1 MSSPYG
7 ARTLAIRTTCGSSLL
22 RRSSP
27 TVTAAWALGLIA
39 LEDSQALYRLVR
51 SELIKL
57 DCKSTII
64 SDTKFRFGSGRLKS
78 FFSITRSNFANVF
91 PTVFKLDYKLAVCR
105 FSQ

>member
-1 MSSPYG
+1 M
-7 ARTLAIRTTCGSSLL
+7 
-22 RRSSP
+22 
-27 TVTAAWALGLIA
+27 TAAWALGLIA
-39 LEDSQALYRLVR
+39 LGDSQALYRLVR

-64 SDTKFRFGSGRLKS
+64 SDTKFRFGSDRLKS

-105 FSQ
+105 FSK

>member
-1 MSSPYG
+1 M
-7 ARTLAIRTTCGSSLL
+7 
-22 RRSSP
+22 
-27 TVTAAWALGLIA
+27 TAAWALGLIG

-57 DCKSTII
+57 DCKTTII
-64 SDTKFRFGSGRLKS
+64 SDTKFRFGSDRLNPI
-78 FFSITRSNFANVF
+78 FSTTRSNFAIPI